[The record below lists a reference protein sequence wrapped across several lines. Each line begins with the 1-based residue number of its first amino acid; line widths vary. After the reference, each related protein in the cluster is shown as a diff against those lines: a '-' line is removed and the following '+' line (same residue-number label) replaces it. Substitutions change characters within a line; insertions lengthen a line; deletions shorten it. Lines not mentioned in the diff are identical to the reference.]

1 MRTDPDKFFQMRIS
15 QQFLKDVDELRKRE
29 EDLPTRAELIR
40 RLVDRAMKQNSNY
53 HEKVNR

>member
-15 QQFLKDVDELRKRE
+15 KQFIMDVDELRKRE

-40 RLVDRAMKQNSNY
+40 RLVERAMKQNRNV
-53 HEKVNR
+53 HEKVNK